1 MPWQARSSL
10 PYSKRSWSRVCAYA
24 VWRRLRSGSAA
35 NKPFASKIRMAS
47 ERDGWPGTRLRHSS
61 MSSSQRSWSRRLTT
75 FAQSAD
81 DRASFRV
88 PIAESDMQR
97 VLQQSAHAENPVY
110 EKTDDKLP
118 TGAPFVALRLQYFSV
133 DRLTDKARGASAWPA
148 QYETFCG
155 RWSIR
160 RDERKQPYSFSPV

>member
-47 ERDGWPGTRLRHSS
+47 AGWPGTRLRHSS